1 MKNFYSIIVRIMPK
15 FIKLFLK
22 DIYYVSTGNYIT
34 KKIKGDKQK
43 YLQIFEDIKTKKY
56 DQIDDFINSKNLK
69 EVNKDFINDL
79 ALISQV
85 SIKKSEV
92 NYQHGRLIYSILD
105 DYINKQK
112 KNQINFYLLLLE
124 LQKVFH
130 L

>member
-69 EVNKDFINDL
+69 EVNKDFINDN
-79 ALISQV
+79 
-85 SIKKSEV
+85 KSYLYKNKENHCLNKNKELV
-92 NYQHGRLIYSILD
+92 CCYCLNYHL
-105 DYINKQK
+105 
-112 KNQINFYLLLLE
+112 NQNCY
-124 LQKVFH
+124 
-130 L
+130 

>member
-1 MKNFYSIIVRIMPK
+1 MPK

-112 KNQINFYLLLLE
+112 KNQINFYLLMLE